1 MPWRGLEIAAFSAH
15 PSVQEGLDPRGRWP
29 RVQGR
34 PWLARPGV
42 APALF
47 TGLGFLPLLGLVA
60 TGARGWWFDDSQEG
74 LAAGLTGVVFGL
86 TAVVLV
92 AVLVLLALGGRA
104 RRELSGRVALFAGPA
119 VLALLTIPLAL
130 VRTVDGP
137 GDPRLLP
144 VWLTLVL
151 AAIGLGVATV
161 ARGPRVRVS
170 PGPLAVARA
179 AAAGLSSAEQG
190 AVAADLGAAVADLE
204 ARGVVAPEVA
214 GRARRAPLAML
225 AHDLSQSTRR

>member
-1 MPWRGLEIAAFSAH
+1 VPWRGLEVAAFSAH

-42 APALF
+42 ALALF
-47 TGLGFLPLLGLVA
+47 TGLGLLPLLGLVA
-60 TGARGWWFDDSQEG
+60 TGTRGWWFDDSQEG
-74 LAAGLTGVVFGL
+74 LAAGLTAVVFGL
-86 TAVVLV
+86 TALVLV
-92 AVLVLLALGGRA
+92 AVLALLAVGGRA

-151 AAIGLGVATV
+151 AAIGLGVA
-161 ARGPRVRVS
+161 RGSRVRVE

-179 AAAGLSSAEQG
+179 AAAGLSSAEQ
-190 AVAADLGAAVADLE
+190 ASVAADLAAAVADLE
-204 ARGVVAPEVA
+204 ERGVVAPEVA
-214 GRARRAPLAML
+214 DRARRAPLAML
-225 AHDLSQSTRR
+225 AHDLSQGTRR